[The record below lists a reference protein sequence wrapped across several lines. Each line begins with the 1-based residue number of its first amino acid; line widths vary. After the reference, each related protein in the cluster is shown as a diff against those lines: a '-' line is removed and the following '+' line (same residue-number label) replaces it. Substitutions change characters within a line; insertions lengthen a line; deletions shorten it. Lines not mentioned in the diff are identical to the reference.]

1 MNKKYIVYTND
12 VDLQTA
18 TLAILLNS
26 RQIDEATKTTRLMAN
41 VRGDIVAIE
50 VSFNE
55 QSKRVDVSYL
65 QTVQEALHFAEE

>member
-26 RQIDEATKTTRLMAN
+26 RQIEEATSNTKLMAN
-41 VRGDIVAIE
+41 IRGDVVGIE
-50 VSFNE
+50 ISFNE

-65 QTVQEALHFAEE
+65 QTVQEALHLDEE